1 MKVQQIMY
9 ATVPRGEVKD
19 DGSTFKRT
27 EIELDDKASLNGG
40 VLLKVLELSVD
51 PYLRGRM
58 RDESVKSYSPPL
70 PAGQAMSS
78 IGVALVLRSETDK
91 FKEGDLVIGGL
102 MPWQEVVVI
111 SGDGLAL
118 LRTVDKNPST
128 ELSVYLS
135 ALGMPGRTAYTS
147 FYDIGQPKKG
157 ESIFVTAASGAVGQL
172 IVQLAKIEGMRVI
185 ACAGSDEKCEFVK
198 SLGADRVFN
207 YKTSSVEDELRSF
220 SDGSGINVMYDNVGG
235 PQLDAFMVNAANF
248 ARIVAC
254 GAISG
259 YNGESYPLKN
269 ATQIVP
275 RRLAIRGFIQ
285 GDYGQEWTERFRRDM
300 GAHLAEGRIKTKEW
314 VVEGLEN
321 GPKAFVD
328 MMAGRNHGKT
338 VIRVAKM

>member
-128 ELSVYLS
+128 ELSVCLS
-135 ALGMPGRTAYTS
+135 ALGMVS
-147 FYDIGQPKKG
+147 VKG
-157 ESIFVTAASGAVGQL
+157 S
-172 IVQLAKIEGMRVI
+172 
-185 ACAGSDEKCEFVK
+185 
-198 SLGADRVFN
+198 
-207 YKTSSVEDELRSF
+207 
-220 SDGSGINVMYDNVGG
+220 
-235 PQLDAFMVNAANF
+235 
-248 ARIVAC
+248 
-254 GAISG
+254 
-259 YNGESYPLKN
+259 
-269 ATQIVP
+269 
-275 RRLAIRGFIQ
+275 RRR
-285 GDYGQEWTERFRRDM
+285 
-300 GAHLAEGRIKTKEW
+300 
-314 VVEGLEN
+314 
-321 GPKAFVD
+321 
-328 MMAGRNHGKT
+328 
-338 VIRVAKM
+338 